1 MVTCVCFRCN
11 LFLVSCNFIEFERWL
26 TELVCGVF
34 GRMSLWRNI
43 VRNSRL
49 QELLSVPRV
58 VVGEVDIVLNDREDD
73 EERVLM
79 VVVDAEE
86 AVEAEI
92 PDVPEDDY
100 VVTAAVSALAAAVL
114 AGAAVYCAVR
124 R

>member
-11 LFLVSCNFIEFERWL
+11 WFLISCNFIEFERWL

-58 VVGEVDIVLNDREDD
+58 VVGEVDIVLNDHEDD

>member
-11 LFLVSCNFIEFERWL
+11 WFLVSCNFIEFERWL
-26 TELVCGVF
+26 FELVCGVF
-34 GRMSLWRNI
+34 DRMSLWRNVI
-43 VRNSRL
+43 RNSRL

-58 VVGEVDIVLNDREDD
+58 VVGEVDVVLNDREDD